1 MKYPLEVISCHSCPQ
16 ERNMPTHI
24 TEMNSKHNQLLRS
37 PFQRSIFLTPF
48 KGKKKKIERTQMAK
62 DKMLVSQIITG
73 QMLIKMTIRNQIPSN
88 RMAILTVC
96 QQYTEERARR

>member
-1 MKYPLEVISCHSCPQ
+1 
-16 ERNMPTHI
+16 
-24 TEMNSKHNQLLRS
+24 
-37 PFQRSIFLTPF
+37 
-48 KGKKKKIERTQMAK
+48 MAK